1 MIDSCSLK
9 ADFTAIGQGKR
20 LNGRILW
27 MMFAPDPNIT
37 NPRVAFAFNRK
48 IGNAVYRNLLRRR
61 IKSCLNDRDMNIR
74 TGRYLIGSRRN
85 ARSITYSQICEDM
98 SLLLA
103 RAENV

>member
-1 MIDSCSLK
+1 MIDRCILK
-9 ADFTAIGQGKR
+9 ADFAAISQGKR
-20 LNGRILW
+20 LNGPILW
-27 MMFAPDPNIT
+27 MMFAPDPNIS

-61 IKSCLNDRDMNIR
+61 IKSCLNDKGMSIR

>member
-1 MIDSCSLK
+1 MIDRCTLK
-9 ADFTAIGQGKR
+9 SDFASIGQGKR

-27 MMFAPDPNIT
+27 MMFAPDPNIS
-37 NPRVAFAFNRK
+37 NPRFAFAFNRK

-61 IKSCLNDRDMNIR
+61 IKSCLNDENMNIR
-74 TGRYLIGSRRN
+74 MGRYLVGSRRN
-85 ARSITYSQICEDM
+85 ARSITYSQICDDM